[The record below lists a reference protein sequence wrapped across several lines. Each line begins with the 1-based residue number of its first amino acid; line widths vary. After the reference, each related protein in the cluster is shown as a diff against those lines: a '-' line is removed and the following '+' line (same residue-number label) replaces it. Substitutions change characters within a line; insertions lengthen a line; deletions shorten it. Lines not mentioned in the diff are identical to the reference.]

1 MIMESQD
8 VWNQFKGK
16 ETPST
21 VEIHDIFFQ
30 KVKKGAEII
39 DFGCAWGRTA
49 FQLQAKGYNVT
60 GFDSNGNV
68 IDEAQKIARLTNEEH
83 SGKVYFQRANAL
95 KLPYPD
101 ESFDACIIQAFL
113 TTITNPRERVKV
125 MDQAHRIL
133 RDDGIL
139 YIADFGQ
146 NWKNQGYSDRY
157 NNDYRSTGEIGTFIV
172 TDDGT
177 PKGKELFLAHHYTLE
192 ELNDLINPNFT
203 METSYET
210 IFTTFHGNET
220 LGYVITARKS
230 K

>member
-1 MIMESQD
+1 M
-8 VWNQFKGK
+8 
-16 ETPST
+16 
-21 VEIHDIFFQ
+21 
-30 KVKKGAEII
+30 
-39 DFGCAWGRTA
+39 
-49 FQLQAKGYNVT
+49 
-60 GFDSNGNV
+60 
-68 IDEAQKIARLTNEEH
+68 
-83 SGKVYFQRANAL
+83 
-95 KLPYPD
+95 
-101 ESFDACIIQAFL
+101 
-113 TTITNPRERVKV
+113 
-125 MDQAHRIL
+125 
-133 RDDGIL
+133 L